1 MLEMASKSAEWL
13 LLLSG
18 VTLILT
24 SMVQYGRRTRN
35 WGGVMTMFYKR
46 VSMTAIE
53 FKFYRSGVAAV
64 ILAIVLRMVNLIFWP

>member
-13 LLLSG
+13 LLLCG
-18 VTLILT
+18 VILILT

-35 WGGVMTMFYKR
+35 WGGLVTMSYKR

-64 ILAIVLRMVNLIFWP
+64 ILAIILRMVNLVFWP